1 MSVRQFSEP
10 KLGVPLPSYGSL
22 VFALVLVW
30 GVGDAVSTLLAFGV
44 GGSLQLEANPL
55 MRALLAEHLLLLPL
69 FKALVVGV
77 VGGLLLSVR
86 GPVESVPGWRL
97 WFGSLLAVGVAVVA
111 TNLSVVFAL
120 AL

>member
-1 MSVRQFSEP
+1 MSVGQFSEP
-10 KLGVPLPSYGSL
+10 RFSVPVPSYDSL

-55 MRALLAEHLLLLPL
+55 IRALLAEHLLLLPP
-69 FKALVVGV
+69 FKALVVGAA
-77 VGGLLLSVR
+77 GGLLLAVR
-86 GPVESVPGWRL
+86 GAVESVPGWRL
-97 WFGSLLAVGVAVVA
+97 WLGSVIALGVAIVA

-120 AL
+120 AV